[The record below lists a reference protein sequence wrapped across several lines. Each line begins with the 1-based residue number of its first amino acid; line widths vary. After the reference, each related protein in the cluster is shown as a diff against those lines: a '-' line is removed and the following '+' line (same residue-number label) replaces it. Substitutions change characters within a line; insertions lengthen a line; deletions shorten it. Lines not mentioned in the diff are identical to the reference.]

1 MCDIYGGYADIK
13 EQLLSKLR
21 HPYFINYIEE
31 PFIDEEKVV
40 LLYAALKN
48 ANLHKEQIDHYV
60 LTIML
65 VQIALDT
72 HEKVSNKADE
82 ETSGFHKRRQLTVL
96 AGDYYSGLYY
106 YLLSMNCDIVLIRA
120 LAEGIKEINE
130 HKIMLYQRAYE
141 TVDEVVKSVMTIE
154 SALLQKTCDHFHLS
168 HWKPFIAYMLG
179 NKRLQKEYQLH
190 AKRKTAPVF
199 QAVQA
204 TLSNDD
210 DRNVEA
216 VFTEWLKKMD
226 EQEKSFL
233 QSHKEIDEIV
243 SALKDKLKT

>member
-13 EQLLSKLR
+13 EQLLLKLR

-40 LLYAALKN
+40 LLYAALKS
-48 ANLHKEQIDHYV
+48 ANLHKEQIEHYV
-60 LTIML
+60 VTIML

-106 YLLSMNCDIVLIRA
+106 YLLSMNCDIVLVRA

-130 HKIMLYQRAYE
+130 HKIMLYQRAYD
-141 TVDEVVKSVMTIE
+141 TVDEVVKGVMIIE

-168 HWKPFIAYMLG
+168 HWKSFIAYILG
-179 NKRLQKEYQLH
+179 KNRLQKEYQLH
-190 AKRKTAPVF
+190 AERKTAPVF

-204 TLSNDD
+204 VLSNDD
-210 DRNVEA
+210 ENVET
-216 VFTEWLKKMD
+216 VFTEWLEEMNKK
-226 EQEKSFL
+226 ENSFL
-233 QSHKEIDEIV
+233 KKHKEIDKIV
-243 SALKDKLKT
+243 STLKDKLRT